1 MNAVSGAVDAIGR
14 GALRKV
20 VLARAKDV
28 RLPQPPNVMHLLRDL
43 RAKNPHG
50 FTFAVSLPRAPAPLS
65 GESGTTL
72 VGASPELLLSRRGA
86 LVVSAPLAGSLPRS
100 ADASEDRDRAAR
112 LLRSAKDRHEHR
124 FVVEQIL
131 EGLRPFT
138 TDLHFEREPTV
149 TSTSS
154 MWHLSTRISGT
165 LRDLRVSSL
174 RLALALHPT
183 PAVCGTPTR
192 QAADWIAAAEPFD
205 RGYFTGT
212 LGHMDGTGDGDWIV
226 TIRCAEVGPSGVR
239 VFAGAGVVEHSVPS
253 LELEETEAKMQ
264 TMLAALGVGGAS

>member
-1 MNAVSGAVDAIGR
+1 MTSVSGAVDAIGR

-28 RLPQPPNVMHLLRDL
+28 CLQEPPNVARLLGEL

-50 FTFAVSLPRAPAPLS
+50 FTFAVSLPQAPGLS
-65 GESGTTL
+65 PGKGHRTL

-86 LVVSAPLAGSLPRS
+86 LVVSAPLAGSVPRS
-100 ADASEDRDRAAR
+100 PNAAEDEQRAAR

-138 TDLHFEREPTV
+138 TTLRFEREPTV
-149 TSTSS
+149 TATHS

-165 LRDLRVSSL
+165 LRDLGVSSL

-183 PAVCGTPTR
+183 PAVCGTPTK
-192 QAADWIAAAEPFD
+192 QAAAWIAAAEPFD

-212 LGHMDGTGDGDWIV
+212 LGHMDASGDGDWIV

-239 VFAGAGVVEHSVPS
+239 VFAGAGIVEHSVPA
-253 LELEETEAKMQ
+253 LELEETNAKMQ
-264 TMLAALGVGGAS
+264 TMLAALGVGGES